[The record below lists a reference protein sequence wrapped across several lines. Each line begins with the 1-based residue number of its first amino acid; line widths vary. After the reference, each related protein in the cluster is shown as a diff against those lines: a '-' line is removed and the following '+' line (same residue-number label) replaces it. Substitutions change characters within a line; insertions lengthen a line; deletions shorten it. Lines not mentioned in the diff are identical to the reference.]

1 MPGPMTQTS
10 VETLYRMSQQRY
22 SVELRAG
29 ATGLRNPVS
38 WVYLAEDVS
47 NASFLK
53 GGEIIITTGLFT
65 QAGVTLEEFLEAMR
79 GRDCSAVLVNIGPYL
94 AEAQITDRIVALCEG
109 AALPLLV
116 MPWEVHLVDIMQE
129 FSALLLQDRQR
140 ESSLDAAF
148 EAALDRSPAPHSVLR
163 RLDRYGY
170 PAEGAYRVAVVHD
183 LPVPAR
189 VRADLTRR
197 GVRHHLFRHDNLHV
211 LVHRLEEPGIRMEE
225 VDALL
230 SSGDGVSVGTSGAVD
245 NLADLGDAFRRALFS
260 LSVAELW
267 QRPFVT
273 FEELGML
280 QLLFCVSDQRVLE
293 DLFETYL
300 GALVAYDEEHDADLV
315 RTLRTYLLADAN
327 LVETARRL
335 PAHRNTVVH
344 RMRRIREI
352 LGVDL
357 NRATT
362 KFNLLLALYIREYLS
377 M

>member
-1 MPGPMTQTS
+1 MTQTS
-10 VETLYRMSQQRY
+10 VETLYKLSQRKY

-29 ATGLRNPVS
+29 AVGLRNPVS

-53 GGEIIITTGLFT
+53 GGELIITTGLFT
-65 QAGVTLEEFLEAMR
+65 KEGISLDDFLDTMLL
-79 GRDCSAVLVNIGPYL
+79 RDCSAVLINVGPYL
-94 AEAQITDRIVALCEG
+94 SRADISERIVELCEG

-129 FSALLLQDRQR
+129 LSALLLQDRQR

-148 EAALDRSPAPHSVLR
+148 EAAIYQSPAPYNVLQG
-163 RLDRYGY
+163 LHQFGF
-170 PAEGAYRVAVVHD
+170 PSEGAYRVAVIHN
-183 LPVPAR
+183 LQIPAR
-189 VRADLTRR
+189 AKASLNRK
-197 GVRHHLFRHDNLHV
+197 GVQYHLFRHDNLHV
-211 LVHRLEEPGIRMEE
+211 LVYSLEEPSIRVEE
-225 VDALL
+225 LDELL
-230 SSGDGVSVGTSGAVD
+230 CYYDGVSVGTSGAIE
-245 NLADLGDAFRRALFS
+245 NLTDVGAAFKRALFS

-300 GALVAYDEEHDADLV
+300 GALAGYDAEHDSDLLH
-315 RTLRTYLLADAN
+315 TLEVYLLADSN
-327 LVETARRL
+327 LLETARRL
-335 PAHRNTVVH
+335 PAHRNTVVY
-344 RMRRIREI
+344 RMRRVKEI
-352 LGVDL
+352 LGVNLDQ
-357 NRATT
+357 ATT